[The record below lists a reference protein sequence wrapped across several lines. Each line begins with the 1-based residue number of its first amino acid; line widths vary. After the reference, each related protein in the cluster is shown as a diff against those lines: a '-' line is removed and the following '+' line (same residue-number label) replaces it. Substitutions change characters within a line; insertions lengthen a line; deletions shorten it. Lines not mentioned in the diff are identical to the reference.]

1 MSTAVAVAER
11 RQPEVPEA
19 FWRSLRHLNS
29 FRMFLAVALG
39 AAGLL
44 AESTFYSFAYP
55 HLFQATC
62 AVYLATALLYRGS
75 VLSHRESFDR
85 QVGRQAVVDIV
96 CITLLM
102 QLSGGNSSGVGL
114 LLIVTLAAAG
124 MVSNTRMVLFW
135 AAAASVAVLVEQ
147 TVQAVAFSGSAGG
160 FARAGF
166 LSLGL
171 FASALLSHALARGA
185 LSASSLAAA
194 MRYRVQS
201 MERINARVIQ
211 ELPYA
216 VMVVNGDGQVVQ
228 HNARAAELLDVRFFP
243 QCSIGHCSPTLADMW
258 RRWRGGEVLPAHPFQ
273 VGREGRRLRARFSEL
288 EPSRREGAVVVLED
302 MTELEAEAQRM
313 KLASLGMLTAN
324 LAHEIRNPLSAIS
337 HAAGLLREDA
347 HDATEARLASIIDN
361 NAQRLNWL
369 VEDVLALNRRDRMNR
384 EALPLQDWLPA
395 FIEHFTRHEAMDA
408 EALSLEMPGE
418 PVVCFDAAHLEQIL
432 WNLLR
437 NAWRYCRKE
446 PGSIRIRVTNG
457 PGRVDVDVEN
467 DGPMIPEELQARLF
481 EPFYTTEKAGS
492 GLGLYI
498 ARELADANAAELR
511 YVDINDGVLFR
522 LTCQPAPCG

>member
-1 MSTAVAVAER
+1 MSTAAAAPESR
-11 RQPEVPEA
+11 LTEVPEA

-29 FRMFLAVALG
+29 FRMFLAIALG
-39 AAGLL
+39 IAGLL
-44 AESTFYSFAYP
+44 ANDTFHSFDFP

-62 AVYLATALLYRGS
+62 AVYMAAAFLFRGS
-75 VLSHRESFDR
+75 VLAQRESFDR
-85 QVGRQAVVDIV
+85 QVERQAAVDIV

-124 MVSNTRMVLFW
+124 MLSDTRRVLLW
-135 AAAASVAVLVEQ
+135 AATATVAVLGEQ
-147 TVQAVAFSGSAGG
+147 IVQAVAFDGSAGG

-166 LSLGL
+166 LSIGL
-171 FASALLSHALARGA
+171 FTSALLSHALARGA
-185 LSASSLAAA
+185 LSASKLATA
-194 MRYRVQS
+194 MRYRVQN
-201 MERINARVIQ
+201 MERINARVIR

-216 VMVVNGDGQVVQ
+216 VMVVNGDGQVMQ

-243 QCSIGHCSPTLADMW
+243 LCGIGHCSPTLAEIW
-258 RRWRGGEVLPAHPFQ
+258 QRWRAGEALPAHPFQ

-288 EPSRREGAVVVLED
+288 EPSRHEGAVVMLED

-337 HAAGLLREDA
+337 HAAGMLREEA
-347 HDATEARLASIIDN
+347 QDATAAKLAGIIDS

-384 EALPLQDWLPA
+384 ESLLLRDWLTA
-395 FIEHFTRHEAMDA
+395 FLEHFSHHQ
-408 EALSLEMPGE
+408 ALDVEVITLEMPGE
-418 PVVCFDAAHLEQIL
+418 PTICFDTAHLEQIL

-437 NAWRYCRKE
+437 NAWRYCRKL
-446 PGSIRIRVTNG
+446 PGSIRVRVMVQ

-467 DGPMIPEELQARLF
+467 DGPGIPEALQAQLF

-498 ARELADANAAELR
+498 SRELADANAAELR
-511 YVDINDGVLFR
+511 YVDIADGVLFR
-522 LTCQPAPCG
+522 LSCQPGPCV